1 LVFLFWIATRGKN
14 MKRILLTTTSLV
26 MAAGVANADI
36 TWSGTATVGVA
47 REGKVAASTANL
59 TDAQINAIDAAAG
72 DVSSAVGSGANLT
85 TDYTDPAFASAGAGT
100 AAEIAAFRKANAAA
114 IVVSAGEAALT
125 TAEKAALVA
134 EQASLEA
141 WIALYAGTA
150 GTTTTVALGWADGY
164 AVGAVTLADIDNAA
178 NNILSE
184 VDALVDARLVVV
196 KELLRADGYNSVTAA
211 TAAGDFESYSEVNAT
226 VTGSVTGDNGITLTA
241 SMSVDAGK
249 GYDFAD
255 DDGFDAAKTNGVSL
269 DNVTIATSIGTFKID
284 ENAIAH
290 LVDGDDDAAADLLY
304 TNTVGTMSI
313 SAAVDLAKD
322 TDPAYVA
329 ADGLN
334 NVTGVANDVAWSA
347 KVSAPLAGGSAYLSM
362 DEEGGNAFGASAT
375 LSGVVITFDSK
386 LEAAEEEQ
394 NKDRSNT
401 IGLSYAMGATTLGAT
416 WNSVEDG
423 DQWGISAA
431 YAADG
436 LTFSASTD
444 EDSDWSVSG
453 SMALGGGASLV
464 AGTNYTE
471 DAYLGMSFAF

>member
-1 LVFLFWIATRGKN
+1 

-36 TWSGTATVGVA
+36 TWSGTATVGIA
-47 REGKVAASTANL
+47 REGKVAVAKGTL
-59 TDAQINAIDAAAG
+59 TDAQINTVDAEGG
-72 DVSSAVGSGANLT
+72 DVSEIDASSTAATAASYYQTDGGLTTNLT
-85 TDYTDPAFASAGAGT
+85 DPGFASSGAGT
-100 AAEIAAFRKANAAA
+100 AAEIAAYRKANAAA
-114 IVVSAGEAALT
+114 LAAAGVEAAMS
-125 TAEKAALVA
+125 TAEIAAVNAAIAEVDAFLAAYGNQVTSVDTDLLVTVDRTVGGF
-134 EQASLEA
+134 
-141 WIALYAGTA
+141 ALDVSGA
-150 GTTTTVALGWADGY
+150 TTMDKIGE
-164 AVGAVTLADIDNAA
+164 AVTLITAHRAVLVEVLRQEGVNAT
-178 NNILSE
+178 
-184 VDALVDARLVVV
+184 
-196 KELLRADGYNSVTAA
+196 TAA
-211 TAAGDFESYSEVNAT
+211 KAAGDFESYSEVNAT
-226 VTGSVTGDNGITLTA
+226 VTGSVVGDNGITLTA
-241 SMSVDAGK
+241 SASVDAGK
-249 GYDFAD
+249 GYNFAD

-269 DNVTIATSIGTFKID
+269 DNITIGTSIGTFLID
-284 ENAIAH
+284 EGDVHH
-290 LVDGDDDAAADLLY
+290 LVDDDDDKSADLLY

-313 SAAVDLAKD
+313 SAAVDLSKD

-329 ADGLN
+329 ADAVN

-347 KVSAPLAGGSAYLSM
+347 KVSAPLAGGSAYLAM

-375 LSGVVITFDSK
+375 LSGVGITFDSK

-394 NKDRSNT
+394 GKDRSNT
-401 IGLSYAMGATTLGAT
+401 IGLSYVMGATTLGAT

-436 LTFSASTD
+436 LAISASTD
-444 EDSDWSVSG
+444 EGSDWSVSG